1 MALTDI
7 ETFGLLQAEEIMRE
21 LSDRDIFMAF
31 AAPAVAVNRRV
42 VARLR
47 QSVRFRDQS
56 GRLRRGFSARR
67 TPASYAVVRHDRE
80 GTRLST
86 VYSREPTINILEGGT
101 VQRRYRGRNRGR
113 VQARHIVQTALDR
126 TLPEAIP
133 TYTQY
138 LNSPRGLQR
147 VVERAAARKP
157 RRDP

>member
-1 MALTDI
+1 MALTGI

-21 LSDRDIFMAF
+21 LSDRDIMRAF
-31 AAPAVAVNRRV
+31 ATPAVAVNRKV
-42 VARLR
+42 VARLKR
-47 QSVRFRDQS
+47 SVRFRDQS
-56 GRLRRGFSARR
+56 GRLRRGFSARQ
-67 TPASYAVVRHDRE
+67 TPQTYTVVRRDPE

-113 VQARHIVQTALDR
+113 VQARHIVQTALEQ
-126 TLPEAIP
+126 TTPEAVP
-133 TYTQY
+133 VYTQY